1 MNHFDNKSKLSLFVS
16 GTWLFVGYTV
26 WLLDLITD
34 FYYDPKLGPLQ
45 TILMLGL
52 IVCLP
57 DAGPGRG
64 WQTEGRT
71 VHNTPPAPAKYCPL
85 YPIHDQKKSTVVEQ
99 YFKH

>member
-1 MNHFDNKSKLSLFVS
+1 MS
-16 GTWLFVGYTV
+16 YTV
-26 WLLDLITD
+26 WLLDLITG
-34 FYYDPKLGPLQ
+34 FYYDTKLGPLQ
-45 TILMLGL
+45 SILMLGL

-64 WQTEGRT
+64 WQTGGRT